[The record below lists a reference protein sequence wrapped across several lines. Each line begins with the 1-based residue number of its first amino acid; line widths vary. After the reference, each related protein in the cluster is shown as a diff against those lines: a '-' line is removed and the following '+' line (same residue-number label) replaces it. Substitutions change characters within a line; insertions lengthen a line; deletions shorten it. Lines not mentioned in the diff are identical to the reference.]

1 MILSVF
7 IEGRIYEFNYAI
19 ILMSGAVVHSG
30 ERRVCIAK
38 VGGSNPPGSTN
49 RLQKYSRS

>member
-1 MILSVF
+1 MILPALMK
-7 IEGRIYEFNYAI
+7 GRIYEFNYAI

-38 VGGSNPPGSTN
+38 VGGSNPPGSI
-49 RLQKYSRS
+49 